1 MRRLHLFLWAPL
13 LVVGPLFVAA
23 VPAGAAG
30 NARLNALIISN
41 PVQGWNPVPRAQTLK
56 EAASPLEGLRGN
68 YKGKGVA
75 AFRLWTSPAP
85 ELTEGLIEI
94 GMVAFL
100 DRSASIRSRMN
111 QRVRDAAVGL

>member
-13 LVVGPLFVAA
+13 LVVGALFVAA

-41 PVQGWNPVPRAQTLK
+41 PVQGWNPVPRALTLE

-75 AFRLWTSPAP
+75 ASNF
-85 ELTEGLIEI
+85 GLHP
-94 GMVAFL
+94 
-100 DRSASIRSRMN
+100 RPS
-111 QRVRDAAVGL
+111 